1 MWKPSC
7 PGLVTN
13 EGPSAVQET
22 IDYLKTVTGLT
33 SLGYQPE
40 MQGIVN
46 SHANYLG
53 KKGILA
59 HNSANG
65 DSSGKRIFSVVKT
78 DFAAEN
84 IYCGQKSSTAEDIV
98 LALVIDDGVPSR
110 GH

>member
-1 MWKPSC
+1 
-7 PGLVTN
+7 
-13 EGPSAVQET
+13 
-22 IDYLKTVTGLT
+22 
-33 SLGYQPE
+33 

-84 IYCGQKSSTAEDIV
+84 IYCG
-98 LALVIDDGVPSR
+98 
-110 GH
+110 